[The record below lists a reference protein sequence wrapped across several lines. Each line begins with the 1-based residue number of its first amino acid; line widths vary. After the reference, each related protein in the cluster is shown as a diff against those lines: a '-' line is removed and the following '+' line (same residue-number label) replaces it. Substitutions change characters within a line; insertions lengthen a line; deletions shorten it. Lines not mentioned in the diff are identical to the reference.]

1 MEVWEQLDNE
11 PSRIFERFVVY
22 REMGLTRS
30 QKRVAKVLGL
40 ATSTIQSNA
49 SAFEWSLR
57 ARAYDREV
65 ERIRLAANAEAQ
77 VEMILRHARLGQEV
91 VTLARDALR
100 TLDPSKLKAGDVVRL
115 LELGV
120 KTERLSRGAPTE
132 HIAQSD
138 GDPLTRDDATG
149 EDLAAEF
156 KGFLAGLE
164 AAQRATDQ
172 EDTSTEQEV
181 VPDAGEVG

>member
-11 PSRIFERFVVY
+11 DPRRFEAFLVY
-22 REMGLTRS
+22 REMGLSRS
-30 QKRVAKVLGL
+30 LKKVANVIGRSRSW
-40 ATSTIQSNA
+40 TERSA
-49 SAFEWSLR
+49 SANEWLLR

-65 ERIRLAANAEAQ
+65 DRIRLAANAEAQ

-91 VTLARDALR
+91 VALAHDALKR
-100 TLDPSKLKAGDVVRL
+100 LDVDSLKASDVVRL

-132 HIAQSD
+132 HMAHSD
-138 GDPLTRDDATG
+138 GDPLHDEAHG

-156 KGFLAGLE
+156 QGYLAGL
-164 AAQRATDQ
+164 AASDDQ
-172 EDTSTEQEV
+172 SGDPEPTTTEGGT
-181 VPDAGEVG
+181 DAGQDG